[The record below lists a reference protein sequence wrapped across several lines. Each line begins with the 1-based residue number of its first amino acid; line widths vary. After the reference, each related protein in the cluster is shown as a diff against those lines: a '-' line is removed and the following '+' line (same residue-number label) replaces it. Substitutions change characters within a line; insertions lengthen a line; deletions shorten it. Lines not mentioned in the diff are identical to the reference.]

1 MNSTKKNKTEVADPV
16 NTKIQ
21 RQFNL
26 VFNEDGKSKSPNE
39 NTDIDSDNP
48 FLNNMNI
55 DEDATRA
62 ISGKSN
68 SEESVVATISLDL
81 AGDSDI
87 PETTSTDAG
96 TVVASN
102 DGLDFN
108 LDFDMESAGE
118 ATMIAP
124 KAAAPAK
131 SGEETSGGFVLDEL
145 DLAMNLSENTQKT
158 VIINL
163 DKLKAGENGFSL
175 ENSNSSMDLMSTEE
189 AQANIESTIKD
200 ILRPT
205 KEELSAPDASAV
217 SVTLN
222 FNDDQTEL
230 NFTDNSSEDKTMI
243 GSMPEGGLELGAPAS
258 EEGFSLNELN
268 ISEDGFS
275 LESGGTAVT
284 STNTSDVSSDTNFFD
299 VSSMENDE
307 FSAVVN
313 DVIPE
318 KPKAMDMIDS
328 MDFQDSSED
337 SFADAFSMPDSMEE
351 TFGSKKSAANEDS
364 FSDALS
370 DESMDS
376 LFDEAPSFKTKAAAP
391 APAPKAAPPK
401 VAAPEGISSGSLN
414 TEDSIRFQATIR
426 ALREEREELL
436 AKIKTFKNESRELE
450 EDNLTLKANLD
461 EAKIE
466 ITILRKRHMVELEDL
481 KYRLTMSEEK
491 KALAEERARQADIR
505 KEKLEQKVRIDFNQV
520 KQREKEL
527 ESKLELLSMDV
538 DSQVQSRDQKILEL
552 RRKIDALE
560 FNMENASIKEQKS
573 HEDKRKLEDRLNKIM
588 KTLRHSIKNLEEDS
602 DHESTDSD
610 HQKDKN

>member
-1 MNSTKKNKTEVADPV
+1 MIMNSTKKNKTEVADPV

-39 NTDIDSDNP
+39 KTDIDTDNP
-48 FLNNMNI
+48 FLNNMNM

-62 ISGKSN
+62 IGGNST
-68 SEESVVATISLDL
+68 SEESAVATISLDL
-81 AGDSDI
+81 ANDSDI
-87 PETTSTDAG
+87 PENTETDAG
-96 TVVASN
+96 TIVASN

-108 LDFDMESAGE
+108 LDFDMETAGE

-124 KAAAPAK
+124 KAEMPAK

-200 ILRPT
+200 ILRPS
-205 KEELSAPDASAV
+205 KEELSSPDASAV

-243 GSMPEGGLELGAPAS
+243 GSLPEGGLELGAPAS

-268 ISEDGFS
+268 ISDDGFS
-275 LESGGTAVT
+275 LEGGATSIT
-284 STNTSDVSSDTNFFD
+284 STATSDVSSDTNFFD
-299 VSSMENDE
+299 VSTMENEE
-307 FSAVVN
+307 FSAIVN

-318 KPKAMDMIDS
+318 KPAMDS

-351 TFGSKKSAANEDS
+351 TFSAKKNVESVDS

-376 LFDEAPSFKTKAAAP
+376 LFDDAPSFKSKAATPPPVKSAP
-391 APAPKAAPPK
+391 VKSS
-401 VAAPEGISSGSLN
+401 APEGMSSGSLN

-491 KALAEERARQADIR
+491 KALAEERARQADVR

-602 DHESTDSD
+602 DHDSEDSD